1 MKEKD
6 SSVLFC
12 IVMHAY
18 ASLIRMHEISVKVF
32 GSAMRK
38 QRRIQEVVFG
48 HKRKV
53 SRSIYLSF
61 FLKYSMNID
70 VYIHVAYQWQILMMM
85 KIITTPRCGWY
96 IILSTTIKTYK

>member
-18 ASLIRMHEISVKVF
+18 ASLIRMHEISVKV
-32 GSAMRK
+32 RK